1 MIGLS
6 SGINAGGPIGD
17 GDEWTSLSQ
26 RSKIESRGNREAHCY
41 RGSMITMGGEPPL
54 GSR

>member
-6 SGINAGGPIGD
+6 SGINADGSIGD
-17 GDEWTSLSQ
+17 GDERTSLSQ
-26 RSKIESRGNREAHCY
+26 RSKIESRGNREVYCY
-41 RGSMITMGGEPPL
+41 RGSMITMGGKPPL